1 MYSYIRAV
9 ILNDVLV
16 KYPTVMAFDV
26 NVIAVTVT
34 VAVAAVVFVLC
45 PYTVQMKIHFRTVAS
60 PSNVYLGHDHLL
72 TVAVAAVTNFV
83 RPVSYQIIQMI
94 YHG

>member
-26 NVIAVTVT
+26 NVIAVT